1 MLQRGEGIRL
11 TELFYGHR
19 VKIDY
24 LRKYVI
30 AFSGSEYRV
39 PVVFYG
45 CIFRVRLRGR
55 EFSERL
61 HLSHSQR

>member
-1 MLQRGEGIRL
+1 MPLALSLIFA
-11 TELFYGHR
+11 ELFYGHR

-39 PVVFYG
+39 PVVFYE
-45 CIFRVRLRGR
+45 RVLRARLRGR

-61 HLSHSQR
+61 HLPYSQR